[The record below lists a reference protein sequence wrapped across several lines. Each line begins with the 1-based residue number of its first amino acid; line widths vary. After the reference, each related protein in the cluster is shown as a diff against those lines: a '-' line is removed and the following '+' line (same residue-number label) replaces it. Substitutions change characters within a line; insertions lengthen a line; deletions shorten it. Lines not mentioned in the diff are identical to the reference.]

1 MSQVVVVVGGGALTE
16 AAVAAVFE
24 PSSVIA
30 ADSGL
35 DVAVAAGLRPTVLVG
50 DLDSLSASGR
60 MWSYAH
66 GVEIHEFPA
75 DKDSTDTSL
84 ALASAAATGCTDLL
98 LLAGDAASHAAVD
111 DRLDHRLA
119 VLGALGH
126 PSLARFDTITAH
138 FGDTVVR
145 TVHAGRSCVLE
156 VPDGTLFSLLALHG
170 PCSGITIT
178 GAHWELESATLEAG
192 STRGISNLASGE
204 PWITCGDGVLTV
216 VVP

>member
-1 MSQVVVVVGGGALTE
+1 MSQVVVVVGGGPLTE
-16 AAVAAVFE
+16 PAIDAVFE
-24 PSSVIA
+24 PASVIA

-75 DKDSTDTSL
+75 DKDSTDTAL
-84 ALASAAATGCTDLL
+84 ALESAVATACTDLL
-98 LLAGDAASHAAVD
+98 LLAGEVGGHAVD

-126 PSLARFDTITAH
+126 PSLARFDTITAY

-156 VPDGTLFSLLALHG
+156 VPDGTLFSLLTLHG
-170 PCSGITIT
+170 TCSGITVT
-178 GAHWELESATLEAG
+178 GARWELSSATLEAG
-192 STRGISNLASGE
+192 STRGISNVASGE

>member
-1 MSQVVVVVGGGALTE
+1 MSQVVVVVGGGPLT
-16 AAVAAVFE
+16 APAIDAVFE

-66 GVEIHEFPA
+66 GVDIHEFPT
-75 DKDSTDTSL
+75 DKDSTDAAL
-84 ALASAAATGCTDLL
+84 ALETAVATDCTDLL
-98 LLAGDAASHAAVD
+98 LLAGEAGANAVD

-119 VLGALGH
+119 VLGALGD
-126 PSLARFDTITAH
+126 PSMARFDTITAY

-145 TVHAGRSCVLE
+145 TVHAGRSCVLD
-156 VPDGTLFSLLALHG
+156 VPDGTLFSLLTLHG
-170 PCSGITIT
+170 RCGGITVT
-178 GAHWELESATLEAG
+178 GARWELSSATLAAG
-192 STRGISNLASGE
+192 STRGISNVANGE

>member
-1 MSQVVVVVGGGALTE
+1 MSQVVVVVGGGPLTE

-75 DKDSTDTSL
+75 DKGSTDTAL
-84 ALASAAATGCTDLL
+84 ALNSAAASECSDLL
-98 LLAGDAASHAAVD
+98 VLSGEAGID

-126 PSLARFDTITAH
+126 PSLARFDTITTYL
-138 FGDTVVR
+138 GDAMVR

-170 PCSGITIT
+170 MCSGVTVT
-178 GAHWELESATLEAG
+178 GARWELEAATLEAG
-192 STRGISNLASGE
+192 STRGISNLAAGE